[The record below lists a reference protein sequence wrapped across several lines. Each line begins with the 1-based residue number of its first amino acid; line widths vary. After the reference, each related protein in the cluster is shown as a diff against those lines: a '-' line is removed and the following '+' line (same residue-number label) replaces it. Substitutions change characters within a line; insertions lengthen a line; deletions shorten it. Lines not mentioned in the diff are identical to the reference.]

1 MSAISQSETPV
12 EIIGYSTAPYHRV
25 WYVHE
30 EFSWGAVHGVDIW
43 RYEESDLGDGE
54 EYDFL
59 EDGAR
64 YSIEPPLW
72 NGDESIVCR
81 IENRL
86 TEVTLFRIFDAARS
100 G

>member
-1 MSAISQSETPV
+1 MSVISQIETPMGAT
-12 EIIGYSTAPYHRV
+12 GYPMVSQHRV
-25 WYVHE
+25 WYEHE

-43 RYEESDLGDGE
+43 RYEESELGNGE
-54 EYDFL
+54 EFDFL
-59 EDGAR
+59 ENGAR

-72 NGDESIVCR
+72 NGDESSVCR

-86 TEVTLFRIFDAARS
+86 IEVTLFRVFDAARS